1 MKYVCDKF
9 RQKLPKEE
17 LKRLAKDVNKKLVA
31 SDYKN
36 NRVQD
41 PTAKLG
47 DSQARKIKSFV
58 KTFLDKAVAK
68 YHAVSRS
75 SVNGPPG
82 GTNGEKVAPAADVIS
97 KGDGHALVTP
107 DADTT
112 PEQANGVSPGSP
124 GLKRKRD
131 HDSTPVSPAEQE
143 EHVSKR
149 TKELEA
155 MSPPPPPPPPP
166 KEMTQEEKELRVQE
180 LELMKEN
187 EEAQRLEDEAKGEQ
201 MS

>member
-36 NRVQD
+36 KRVRD
-41 PTAKLG
+41 PYAKLE
-47 DSQARKIKSFV
+47 DSQSRKIKSFV

-68 YHAVSRS
+68 YHAGARS
-75 SVNGPPG
+75 SAAGPSG
-82 GTNGEKVAPAADVIS
+82 GTNGEKAAPGDAVG
-97 KGDGHALVTP
+97 KEDGHALVTP
-107 DADTT
+107 DVDTT

-131 HDSTPVSPAEQE
+131 HDSTAVSLAEE
-143 EHVSKR
+143 GEHASKR
-149 TKELEA
+149 TKEVEP

-166 KEMTQEEKELRVQE
+166 KVMTQEEKELRVQE

-187 EEAQRLEDEAKGEQ
+187 EEAQRMEDEAKGEQ
-201 MS
+201 AS